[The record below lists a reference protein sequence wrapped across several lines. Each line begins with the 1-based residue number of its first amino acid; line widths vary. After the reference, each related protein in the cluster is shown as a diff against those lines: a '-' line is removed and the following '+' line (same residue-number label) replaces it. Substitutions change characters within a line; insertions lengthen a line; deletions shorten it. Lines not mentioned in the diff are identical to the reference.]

1 MPRVPECLREF
12 RRSRAS
18 CCSSFRRALD
28 GHEGSASN
36 TPPGVAHGPPTLP
49 RRSGRAGGSPRGGGQ
64 GLPLYR
70 GFATRDVPSPSTAP
84 PPAGADTFW
93 TRTRRWSNSVTTRH
107 FRPADLRKAVPYL
120 RIHVRKRS
128 ATQRGPFRVI
138 GLTGGQGD
146 HPTDHGMGNV
156 VRRGSPGRFPHRGRG
171 PLGNPRKPED
181 LSKLRLRSR

>member
-49 RRSGRAGGSPRGGGQ
+49 RRGGRAGGSPRGGGQ

-93 TRTRRWSNSVTTRH
+93 TRTRRWSNSVTTKH

-138 GLTGGQGD
+138 GLTGPRRPPNRPRYGQ
-146 HPTDHGMGNV
+146 
-156 VRRGSPGRFPHRGRG
+156 RRTKGLPGEIPSPGSRA
-171 PLGNPRKPED
+171 
-181 LSKLRLRSR
+181 LRQPAET